1 MKRLFTRCMLVMMLM
16 IMGIATATAQ
26 KSVLDESFESGKP
39 AGWTA
44 GGYWEFGNG
53 YAQFAAPFADGADT
67 LFTPMLDISELDNQ
81 PSVVIAYSLVA
92 NSGKVNELKVL
103 YRSSEA
109 AAWSEWKTFDAAT
122 DGEKS
127 IKDVLPGSMMN
138 VQIAI
143 AGSYKLGG
151 ETRVLRL
158 AVENKTEAT
167 EAPTGL
173 KTEDLTTNSVT
184 LWWDVCAS
192 PKFKQYNLKVNS
204 SKMSDMSAE
213 ADVLD
218 RVGWDLTNEFYELSE
233 LTPNTEYWFYVQ
245 YDCGDGDVS
254 PWEEMSFRTPC
265 EAITGTFAEDFEGA
279 ISTCYTIV
287 EGGSAA
293 EVSGEYAYNSQK
305 SFKSYSGKGKYNYF
319 ILPEFNGNV
328 KNFQVSFMAASA
340 DGGNTYAR
348 SITVGVCT
356 DATATSF
363 TEVKTLNLPKGRVW
377 EQIVVTLKGYAGAG
391 KYIAFRFGNEDK
403 ENHIFIDDIHIQ
415 TAEACPKPMFVE
427 LYDIN
432 PDNAKLRW
440 VETGDA
446 DEWNLVLSTKPLA
459 DPEDIE
465 PDATKGE
472 FAGSISANPYTATN
486 LQPNTTYYAYLQAGC
501 GSSEWT
507 NAVEFKTAKEVSY
520 PYFEDFSRMEA
531 DKYTD
536 DIQAVPN
543 GWVMDDRCVNPD
555 YYFDYQYDSHLPYVV
570 TTQNHEASPYVN
582 ASLYLRGTGKGSN
595 AYYSSIAMLPAM
607 PKAVKGMT
615 VSFWAMSTV
624 GTHTVVVA
632 VANTQ
637 TADLAQGKQLG
648 ANIIKVGTVEVPGT
662 SSWAKYNVNLK
673 TYAGE
678 GRYITFYLEPGTGT
692 PSVFID
698 EISIDDTPD
707 CSAVTG
713 LSAVADGTTKA
724 NISWTDATSATSWK
738 VKVSTTEID
747 PSAADGDIANA
758 TVNAKSYTASG
769 LSMGTTYYV
778 YVSPAC
784 GDFWEST
791 SVTTGVGVEVPYYND
806 FTNEYAG
813 TGVSRGP
820 KNWVTGLTNNAAPA
834 ASSTNKP
841 YVYNTAW
848 TTPPADVVKNSLRL
862 YNGATNATGATGFP
876 YAIMPELLN
885 ADVKDLKMSFYGY
898 YNSTYTSASYAAKV
912 GGPFGQLH
920 VGVVNSPSDIDKTN
934 QFSKVTKIATIRC
947 KAGKVA
953 EKFVIDFSAYEGS
966 GKYIV
971 FYSDTAKT
979 NDMQIDNL
987 TIAKTTDPWKV
998 SEMVVSNITQT
1009 GAKLAWKENG
1019 LATQWNVKLFDAEPE
1034 NIDAATPVYSATV
1047 DAQEVTFSD
1056 LKHSAK
1062 YFAYVQSTQAS
1073 GVSEWSST
1081 SFWTET
1087 GIWTLPFAENFNGY
1101 AATSSYRSLPEY
1113 YYLTSPVG
1121 VYTYVYNLNG
1131 ENFLKQQGT
1140 SSVKTNI
1147 FALPPFDKPVNTL
1160 QMTFVAKPDGTTQS
1174 AIDQSYTEVGVLED
1188 DLTFTP
1194 VYSFTVSSYEWEEQ
1208 YVNFQSYEGTGKRIA
1223 IRSDYTKFNKTSGI
1237 RIDNIEVKEMGDCGR
1252 LLGVEVTEI
1261 DSISANLSWV
1271 KSKTETKWNLK
1282 VSTSELTDPENE
1294 TADFFDGQVDAQT
1307 KALDGLE
1314 GNTTYYVYIQTVDEA
1329 KSCVGDWSSAT
1340 VFRTLCKLQTFPYFE
1355 DFESYASGTGNLPD
1369 CANLCGEDADHSYI
1383 TTKTGVTGKLLR
1395 VGQKTKDHKNYFVFP
1410 ALRTDDVRKL
1420 QLSMQVY
1427 AYNTNSSYALYENY
1441 YEVGI
1446 MTDPTKSTTFV
1457 SLYTD
1462 MLDGAQ
1468 TTAYDR
1474 VFKFDTYRGDESG
1487 TKFGGYIAIRALNY
1501 KNTKSNSEG
1510 AGTILVDNVTIDYIE
1525 TCAKPTDLAVD
1536 SIGSFG
1542 AKLIWKTDDKTA
1554 AHRVRLFTSADVD
1567 PSTDAFAAETVVN
1580 DSVAV
1585 VENIGANTV
1594 YYAFVRKECGGENGN
1609 SKWSSAFMLHTNCAP
1624 AQAMPY
1630 EEGFEA
1636 GTSGQ
1641 APDCWTSLLLSGS
1654 SSAKAQITTSS
1665 DYVFSGS
1672 QAMSVN
1678 KYFSQQGSSSYTTG
1692 QAAAVT
1698 PALDIESP
1706 KDVLIYFDLKSGST
1720 THNQVSLRV
1729 EAVSDE
1735 TANADVIY
1743 ITTVEDITTTWKKA
1757 YIKVADYYTS
1767 AQSYKRF
1774 RFTPQTTSTTSGATV
1789 YIDNIVFTKDLNAVL
1804 PVSELKVK
1812 KVDVDSLT
1820 FSFMESTPGVKGWK
1834 VAYGPQG
1841 VALDEATIFDVD
1853 TTVVTLKGLTA
1864 NTSYDIYVRSEK
1876 TDWVGPLTASTVQV
1890 PTTLPYFTGWEDN
1903 DENAMWNL
1911 YNVKTVQGKFY
1922 HNFFI
1927 VGDAAKCAGNG
1938 DKALFITNDSANYM
1952 SYGTSAKTP
1961 DGDIATS
1968 YSWATRNIR
1977 IAAAGT
1983 YKFSFKLKQPG
1994 NATYDNDAAYVQLLP
2009 VGTTFKAGNAILPNG
2024 GTRMGTATSDAIST
2038 GCYVLLGKTRGVNDW
2053 TWATRTVDI
2062 AEPGIYTV
2070 AIFWTNSSS
2079 SSAAPTAIPLAVD
2092 SVVVEEYLC
2101 TSPSNFGFAARGA
2114 HEVKIKWLAG
2124 SCKNFE
2130 YVVSRY
2136 KNLGQPNLI
2145 DAEDKIAAGTIS
2157 DGPQITV
2164 SELEAST
2171 SYSIYVR
2178 TICPDGYTDWIEHR
2192 FTTACELED
2201 LPYTENFAETPECW
2215 TITGNSTVASVS
2227 YKTDGWTDSEKWNCL
2242 QLNNTCYAVLP
2253 ELSVPLT
2260 KVQLELGAFLA
2271 SAGAEVSVGVMDNTY
2286 DFSTFKEVAVVA
2298 PVKGSGTYSPLKT
2311 FAKMFNLY
2319 QGTGKH
2325 LALRNIS
2332 GQPIYIKYVTLTEL
2346 ADCVQPQQV
2355 EITYV
2360 KENEATVNWLAGV
2373 EDKWEIKLNDGEPFE
2388 INENP
2393 YVLTN
2398 LEHGTDYTVAVRA
2411 LCDAEHTSEWS
2422 QTVSFTTV
2430 CGVNAMPLIEDF
2442 SGLVKEKQAKIQC
2455 WENKVSEQ
2463 PITEAFKGNA
2473 TLVNAPQ
2480 SMSYNYTW
2488 TANTHSK
2495 LGDPYQL
2502 RSWDYAP
2509 TSFSTY
2515 KYRWFISPQFE
2526 VEGHAVFSF
2535 DARMCNG
2542 TGGKPKATSAKF
2554 YVAVST
2560 DNGAT
2565 WKKENAKNY
2574 TDQLDTVYNT
2584 YTIDLDQYNGQAIRV
2599 AFYHEGLSSSGYAYV
2614 FVDNVR
2620 MNCTDTY
2627 PYADNACQ
2635 GKAYEGYGFSIAAID
2650 LPIAGQDSTYYRYAA
2665 AEGNGCDSTIAL
2677 TITTRVA
2684 AEPTTLHETIC
2695 EGDYYEF
2702 GGQKLTKPNP
2712 EGIPYQLLGE
2722 TVYGCD
2728 SLVYLYLTV
2737 NDPDTAT
2744 FNVTAENSELP
2755 KVVDDFYTI
2764 PADAPIG
2771 LPFDTLIKLDGC
2783 AYNRY
2788 FVTVNRCTDSV
2799 GYADQVCAG
2808 ARYEGYG
2815 FVIEAA
2821 EQPAAGES
2829 KLFSHIDRT
2838 ALGCD
2843 SMTTLTLTVMPVKQ
2857 TILADNICESEATY
2871 EGYNFVIDKADWPAA
2886 GESKDFFDY
2895 RTSVEGCDSI
2905 VKLTLTVVANDT
2917 TDIPVTK
2924 FNNEL
2929 PYTVDDLYTIPADAE
2944 IGSFEVVLPNGNK
2957 CSYNRYLVTIEQCT
2971 QQEEEADT
2979 NCEGKDYQGYGF
2991 EIPVA
2996 EQPAA
3001 GYTKDYYRDEMIEGC
3016 KVTTKLT
3023 LTVVENDTTTIPVV
3037 INADKLPY
3045 YVDAIYTVPAEAQ
3058 VGSFVEILPNGE
3070 DCGYNRY
3077 EVTINDVGTGLINLS
3092 DEVDHIEVFDALGR
3106 RVRTLRQGDE
3116 QYNLPAG
3123 VYMLHTVMKSGKAE
3137 NRKVTLK

>member
-1 MKRLFTRCMLVMMLM
+1 MKRLFTHCLLVTMLM
-16 IMGIATATAQ
+16 VLGLTTATAQ

-39 AGWTA
+39 AGWAA
-44 GGYWEFGNG
+44 GDYWEFGNG
-53 YAQFAAPFADGADT
+53 YAQFAALFADGADT

-81 PSVVIAYSLVA
+81 PSVVIAYSLA
-92 NSGKVNELKVL
+92 ENNGNVNELKVL
-103 YRSSEA
+103 YRASEE
-109 AAWSEWKTFDAAT
+109 AAWSVWKTFNAAT
-122 DGEKS
+122 EGEES
-127 IKDVLPGSMMN
+127 VKDVLPGSMKN

-158 AVENKTEAT
+158 ALENKTEAAD
-167 EAPTGL
+167 APTGL
-173 KTEDLTTNSVT
+173 KTEELTTNSAI

-218 RVGWDLTNEFYELSE
+218 RVGWDLTDEFYELSE

-254 PWEEMSFRTPC
+254 PWAEMSFRTPC

-279 ISTCYTIV
+279 LSTCYTIV

-340 DGGNTYAR
+340 DGGNSYAR
-348 SITVGVCT
+348 TVTVGVCT
-356 DATATSF
+356 EATATSF

-377 EQIVVTLKGYAGAG
+377 EQIVVTLKSYNGIG

-427 LYDIN
+427 VYDIN
-432 PDNAKLRW
+432 PENAKLRW
-440 VETGDA
+440 VETGNA
-446 DEWNLVLSTKPLA
+446 TEWNLVLSTKPLA

-472 FAGSISANPYTATN
+472 FAGYISANPYTATN

-507 NAVEFKTAKEVSY
+507 NAVSFKTAKEVAY

-536 DIQAVPN
+536 DIHAIPD

-555 YYFDYQYDSHLPYVV
+555 YYFDYQYDTHSPYVV

-615 VSFWAMSTV
+615 VSFWAMSTM

-637 TADLAQGKQLG
+637 TADLAQGQQLG
-648 ANIIKVGTVEVPGT
+648 VNIIKVGTVEVPGT
-662 SSWAKYNVNLK
+662 SLWAKYNVNLK

-707 CSAVTG
+707 CNAVTG

-784 GDFWEST
+784 GDFWESA

-813 TGVSRGP
+813 TGASRGP

-834 ASSTNKP
+834 ASSIYQP

-862 YNGATNATGATGFP
+862 NNGATTATGATGFP

-898 YNSTYTSASYAAKV
+898 YNSTSTSSTYAAKV

-947 KAGKVA
+947 KAGKAA
-953 EKFVIDFSAYEGS
+953 EKFVIDFSAYAGT

-971 FYSDTAKT
+971 FYSDTAKN

-987 TIAKTTDPWKV
+987 TIAKTTDPWNV

-1056 LKHSAK
+1056 LKHSTQ

-1087 GIWTLPFAENFNGY
+1087 GNWEVPFEENFSGY
-1101 AATSSYRSLPEY
+1101 AATSSYRSLPNY
-1113 YYLTSPVG
+1113 YGLLQEDGSTLPANN
-1121 VYTYVYNLNG
+1121 VYVYVYNFQG
-1131 ENFLKQQGT
+1131 ENFLKMQAT
-1140 SSVKTNI
+1140 SSYKVTM
-1147 FALPPFDKPVNTL
+1147 FTFPPFEKPVNTL
-1160 QMTFVAKPDGTTQS
+1160 EMTFLAHADAVESSTDAAKQT
-1174 AIDQSYTEVGVLED
+1174 AIDNSPTEVGILEAD
-1188 DLTFTP
+1188 GTFVP
-1194 VYSFTVSSYEWEEQ
+1194 VSTFRVNSIEWEEK
-1208 YVNFQSYEGTGKRIA
+1208 YVNFQSYTGAGGRIA
-1223 IRSDYTKFNKTSGI
+1223 IRCDYNKRKTTNTVRMDNF
-1237 RIDNIEVKEMGDCGR
+1237 RIKEMSECGR

-1261 DSISANLSWV
+1261 DSISAKLSWA

-1282 VSTSELTDPENE
+1282 ISTSELTDPENE

-1314 GNTTYYVYIQTVDEA
+1314 GNTNYYVYIQTVDEA

-1369 CANLCGEDADHSYI
+1369 CANLCGEDADHSYVNSN
-1383 TTKTGVTGKLLR
+1383 TTYGKRLYIN
-1395 VGQKTKDHKNYFVFP
+1395 QKTKEHKNYFVFP

-1420 QLSMQVY
+1420 QLSMQVWVGTTATSTY
-1427 AYNTNSSYALYENY
+1427 RYQ
-1441 YEVGI
+1441 VGI
-1446 MTDPTKSTTFV
+1446 MTDPNEPATFV
-1457 SLYTD
+1457 SLHNEE
-1462 MLDGAQ
+1462 LLGAS
-1468 TTAYDR
+1468 TPYDR
-1474 VFKFDTYRGDESG
+1474 SYKFDNYAGDEMG
-1487 TKFGGYIAIRALNY
+1487 TKFGGYIAISPRDY
-1501 KNTKSNSEG
+1501 TTKS
-1510 AGTILVDNVTIDYIE
+1510 GTTGYTSMYIDNVTIDFIE
-1525 TCAKPTDLAVD
+1525 TCTKPIDVAAD

-1542 AKLIWKTDDKTA
+1542 VKLIWKTDDKTA
-1554 AHRVRLFTSADVD
+1554 AHRVRLFTSPDVD
-1567 PSTDAFAAETVVN
+1567 PSNDAFAAETVVN

-1636 GTSGQ
+1636 STAGQ

-1654 SSAKAQITTSS
+1654 GAKTQIITSA
-1665 DYVFSGS
+1665 DYVFSGTK
-1672 QAMSVN
+1672 AMSVN
-1678 KYFSQQGSSSYTTG
+1678 KAYSQSGPSSYTIG

-1720 THNQVSLRV
+1720 THNQVSLRI

-1774 RFTPQTTSTTSGATV
+1774 RFTPQTTATNSGATV

-1820 FSFMESTPGVKGWK
+1820 FSFLENTPGVNAWK
-1834 VAYGPQG
+1834 VAY
-1841 VALDEATIFDVD
+1841 VAAGGDIADATIKDVTE
-1853 TTVVTLKGLTA
+1853 TTVTIKGLTA

-1890 PTTLPYFTGWEDN
+1890 ATTLPYATGWEDN

-1952 SYGTSAKTP
+1952 SYGTNAKTP

-1977 IAAAGT
+1977 IPSAGS

-1994 NATYDNDAAYVQLLP
+1994 NTLYDNDAAYVHLVP

-2024 GTRMGTATSDAIST
+2024 TSRTGSIST
-2038 GCYVLLGKTRGVNDW
+2038 DAVNSGCYVLVGKTREVNDW
-2053 TWATRTVDI
+2053 TWTSRIVDI
-2062 AEPGIYTV
+2062 EEPGIYTL
-2070 AIFWTNSSS
+2070 AIYWTNASSP
-2079 SSAAPTAIPLAVD
+2079 SAAPTAIPLAVD
-2092 SVVVEEYLC
+2092 SVFVDEYLC
-2101 TSPSNFGFAARGA
+2101 TTPKDFGFAARGA

-2271 SAGAEVSVGVMDNTY
+2271 TAGAEVSVGVMDNTY

-2355 EITYV
+2355 EITYIN
-2360 KENEATVNWLAGV
+2360 ENGATVNWLAGV

-2463 PITEAFKGNA
+2463 PITDAFVGTA
-2473 TLVNAPQ
+2473 VLVNAPQ

-2526 VEGHAVFSF
+2526 VEGKAVFSF

-2599 AFYHEGLSSSGYAYV
+2599 AFYHEGLTSSGYAYV

-2620 MNCTDTY
+2620 MNCTDMY

-2635 GKAYEGYGFSIAAID
+2635 GEAYEGYGFSIAAID

-2684 AEPTTLHETIC
+2684 AEPTTLYKTIC

-2737 NDPDTAT
+2737 A
-2744 FNVTAENSELP
+2744 
-2755 KVVDDFYTI
+2755 
-2764 PADAPIG
+2764 PADTSAVVEKTIHQDDSYIIDEFFTLPTETAIG
-2771 LPFDTLIKLDGC
+2771 VTVDTIVKTNDCSFNHYVITLIC
-2783 AYNRY
+2783 
-2788 FVTVNRCTDSV
+2788 
-2799 GYADQVCAG
+2799 
-2808 ARYEGYG
+2808 
-2815 FVIEAA
+2815 
-2821 EQPAAGES
+2821 
-2829 KLFSHIDRT
+2829 H
-2838 ALGCD
+2838 
-2843 SMTTLTLTVMPVKQ
+2843 
-2857 TILADNICESEATY
+2857 
-2871 EGYNFVIDKADWPAA
+2871 
-2886 GESKDFFDY
+2886 
-2895 RTSVEGCDSI
+2895 
-2905 VKLTLTVVANDT
+2905 
-2917 TDIPVTK
+2917 
-2924 FNNEL
+2924 
-2929 PYTVDDLYTIPADAE
+2929 
-2944 IGSFEVVLPNGNK
+2944 
-2957 CSYNRYLVTIEQCT
+2957 
-2971 QQEEEADT
+2971 
-2979 NCEGKDYQGYGF
+2979 
-2991 EIPVA
+2991 
-2996 EQPAA
+2996 
-3001 GYTKDYYRDEMIEGC
+3001 
-3016 KVTTKLT
+3016 
-3023 LTVVENDTTTIPVV
+3023 NDTTTIPVEIAV
-3037 INADKLPY
+3037 DELPY
-3045 YVDAIYTVPAEAQ
+3045 EVDEIYTIPEGTP
-3058 VGSFVEILPNGE
+3058 VGSYEEVLPNGNE
-3070 DCGYNRY
+3070 CSYNLY
-3077 EVTINDVGTGLINLS
+3077 VVTITDVITGLINLS
-3092 DEVDHIEVFDALGR
+3092 DEVERIEVYDALGR
-3106 RVRTLRQGDE
+3106 KVRSIRHGEE
-3116 QYNLPAG
+3116 QYQLPTG
-3123 VYMLHTVMKSGKAE
+3123 VYMLQTIMKSGAVVNHKA
-3137 NRKVTLK
+3137 TLK